1 MEDLKGLCSLQ
12 LNAISSVE
20 DDPTLTR
27 LQFVILDFDVSG
39 NKQIVS
45 EELAIEAS
53 PTLRLKPLMCQY
65 FKTTD
70 YNEKNDHFGTHGEY
84 ITKDRNGNDIIATN
98 TIAIGTTNETGG
110 YIGTII
116 DENGNEKSA
125 LLADFFIWN
134 DKNPDIV
141 ALIQEM
147 WDAGIPLKSSC
158 EYLYRNY
165 EVKDGIQYIQSPL
178 IFTGHVILNSGENG
192 TGIVSPAYNSSQLV
206 SFNQKWEKA
215 ISQAILNQ
223 SSLNENKEIDINKNN
238 NSQKEEN
245 LVEENLFYKQ
255 LCELSF
261 GDIREKIMT
270 TLSKTMTADE
280 FYNVYVSNWNIFDTY
295 FVYETYE
302 ESKYVYYKVTYTKT
316 ETDISINLGE
326 KTKVE
331 RDVIWVET
339 EVMQNSLNEKQV
351 EIDTLTEQLNE
362 KDGELTVAN
371 ETITSLNSEKETL
384 TTQFNSATETITSLN
399 SQVEEM
405 KPIVE
410 QFNAESVE
418 KALNEKKEYYEAKFK
433 AVNGLD
439 TYNTEEVQELLQK
452 SINSSEEGK
461 DAILSLNSKLVDL
474 VQLKV
479 EEPFEV
485 KQLSSKNEKLI
496 PISTDFD
503 SRYKD

>member
-1 MEDLKGLCSLQ
+1 MEDLKGLCNLQ

-70 YNEKNDHFGTHGEY
+70 YDEKNDHFGTHGEY
-84 ITKDRNGNDIIATN
+84 VTKDRNGNDIIATN

-223 SSLNENKEIDINKNN
+223 NSLNENKEIDINKNN

-245 LVEENLFYKQ
+245 LVEENKLYKA
-255 LCELSF
+255 LCELSH
-261 GDIREKIMT
+261 GDIRWKIMT
-270 TLSKTMTADE
+270 ELSKTMTADE
-280 FYNVYVSNWNIFDTY
+280 FNSVWLSQYDVFDTY
-295 FVYETYE
+295 FIFERYFDDTYH
-302 ESKYVYYKVTYTKT
+302 YYKATYTKT
-316 ETDISINLGE
+316 D
-326 KTKVE
+326 
-331 RDVIWVET
+331 T
-339 EVMQNSLNEKQV
+339 EVTVDMESIEEVKRETVWTTVENMQNAINEIQVKLN
-351 EIDTLTEQLNE
+351 DANTQLNTISE
-362 KDGELTVAN
+362 DLKSAN
-371 ETITSLNSEKETL
+371 ATIETLNSEKETL